1 MKQQFSKDDILAA
14 GFGIVRGEGYEA
26 VTMRRVAEAAGSSV
40 QPLYSMFG
48 DREAF
53 MKALYR
59 YAVEWV
65 RGYNT
70 EHADAGCTAFSSVG
84 VAHIRIAQEYPGV
97 FAFVYMSPY
106 VQARNMEDLLSLA
119 EQPGVLSTMV
129 EAWGISEE
137 NARMLYA
144 NMAIYTHGLST
155 LIMAGAAFS
164 DEELRATMNGAF
176 SALASQAGVDIAQ
189 FTGGHGHEA

>member
-1 MKQQFSKDDILAA
+1 MKQIFSKDDILAA
-14 GFGIVRGEGYEA
+14 GFSLVRDEGYEA
-26 VTMRRVAEAAGSSV
+26 VTMRCVAEEAGSSV

-53 MKALYR
+53 MEALYR

-65 RGYNT
+65 RSYNSD
-70 EHADAGCTAFSSVG
+70 HSDAGCNAFSSVG
-84 VAHIRIAQEYPGV
+84 VAHIRIAQEYPGI

-106 VQARNMEDLLSLA
+106 VQARSMKELLSLA
-119 EQPGVLSTMV
+119 EQPGVLSAMI

-137 NARMLYA
+137 SARTLYA

-155 LIMAGAAFS
+155 LIMAGAKFS
-164 DEELRATMNGAF
+164 DDELKASMNGAF
-176 SALASQAGVDIAQ
+176 HALAAQAGVDVSQ
-189 FTGGHGHEA
+189 FTGGGDHEA